1 VTTYGLPI
9 ACPTCAGPV
18 DLLNS
23 HSNGRLS
30 IAVVVCEPCEWE
42 FEVTMRL
49 TPHGRSQAHQNRAA
63 QSKQESK
70 RRAREMV
77 SA

>member
-1 VTTYGLPI
+1 MTTYCLPI
-9 ACPTCAGPV
+9 SCPTCAGPV
-18 DLLNS
+18 DLLNAT
-23 HSNGRLS
+23 SNGLLS

-42 FEVTMRL
+42 YEITMRL

-63 QSKQESK
+63 QSKVDSNRRK
-70 RRAREMV
+70 RQMV

>member
-1 VTTYGLPI
+1 MTFRLAI
-9 ACPTCAGPV
+9 SCPTCAGPV

-23 HSNGRLS
+23 HSNGLLS
-30 IAVVVCEPCEWE
+30 IAVVVCEPCERE
-42 FEVTMRL
+42 YEVTMRL
-49 TPHGRSQAHQNRAA
+49 TPHGRSQAHQDRAA
-63 QSKQESK
+63 QSKQASK